1 MKCART
7 VLVPTLVNAAM
18 ATEGKERNAL
28 KDIKVKRRRKNPRKK
43 ILKKELDKENTF
55 LSLI

>member
-7 VLVPTLVNAAM
+7 ALVPILVNAAM

>member
-7 VLVPTLVNAAM
+7 ALVPTLVNAAM